1 MARKYTKMEILA
13 EEVFRRKDA
22 GETNRQIAE
31 SYGLTQTQIEQL
43 VNRQNRK
50 RKKLEAGI
58 IVRPKG
64 RPPKTAQTPEAAQ
77 EQEIRQLRMTVELL
91 RSSALFSASASLRL
105 VLRLDSAPDLLR
117 SLYMFLLLLVS
128 AL

>member
-1 MARKYTKMEILA
+1 MPRSYMKVEKLATAVFERKLK
-13 EEVFRRKDA
+13 

-58 IVRPKG
+58 IIRPKG
-64 RPPKTAQTPEAAQ
+64 RPPKAAQTPEAVQ

-91 RSSALFSASASLRL
+91 RN
-105 VLRLDSAPDLLR
+105 
-117 SLYMFLLLLVS
+117 FLS
-128 AL
+128 EAGRR

>member
-1 MARKYTKMEILA
+1 MPRSYMKVEKLA
-13 EEVFRRKDA
+13 AEVFERKSK

-58 IVRPKG
+58 IIRPKG
-64 RPPKTAQTPEAAQ
+64 RPPKTAQTPEAVQ
-77 EQEIRQLRMTVELL
+77 EQEVRQLRMTVELL
-91 RSSALFSASASLRL
+91 RNF
-105 VLRLDSAPDLLR
+105 
-117 SLYMFLLLLVS
+117 LYE
-128 AL
+128 AGRR

>member
-1 MARKYTKMEILA
+1 MPRSYMKVEKLA
-13 EEVFRRKDA
+13 AAVFERESK

-31 SYGLTQTQIEQL
+31 SYSLTQTQIEQL

-58 IVRPKG
+58 IIRPKG
-64 RPPKTAQTPEAAQ
+64 RPTKTAQTPEAVQ

-91 RSSALFSASASLRL
+91 RN
-105 VLRLDSAPDLLR
+105 
-117 SLYMFLLLLVS
+117 FLS
-128 AL
+128 EAGRR